1 MAGKVIRIDLGT
13 TNSVVAVVEGGE
25 LTVIVNQEGD
35 PHVGQVA
42 KPARS
47 QTRGERGELSRE
59 GHGTIDARQRQGRR
73 PYRSS
78 TSRIF
83 RPSASEVNGL
93 CRNAIP
99 GLRTPCWTMA
109 SSVYP
114 DM

>member
-1 MAGKVIRIDLGT
+1 MSYVDTRLLADTRLARRPLTLMSLIATGCAQQHTLPVGGGAG
-13 TNSVVAVVEGGE
+13 
-25 LTVIVNQEGD
+25 
-35 PHVGQVA
+35 
-42 KPARS
+42 
-47 QTRGERGELSRE
+47 
-59 GHGTIDARQRQGRR
+59 

-83 RPSASEVNGL
+83 RPSVSEVNGL